1 MTNERGDGSHPS
13 TEDTDLPAEN
23 REREP
28 GDSDQQ
34 FRALVD
40 AVEEYAIF
48 RLDSEGTVV
57 SWNPGAERIKGYAA
71 EEIIGRH
78 FSTFYT
84 DEDRAA
90 NVPENNLTGA
100 VEQGSIEDEGWRVRA
115 DGSRFWANVTITAIR
130 DDDGDLEGFAK
141 VTRDMTDRKRAEEE
155 HQLHLSVSRSLAEA
169 ASLEDGLLAVLE
181 DVCHWTDWE
190 VGQAWLVSDDGEAEK
205 LPVSYVQSNDFQ
217 KFTDESSEFSF
228 SPGEGIPGRVV
239 ETAKPVWFPDV
250 TEVSEDIYPR
260 TALAAEVGLKAG
272 LGVPVLTDETVTVVL
287 GFYVAESREV
297 DEHMVEVVSSIAA
310 DLGGLVS
317 RRQAEDELDRERQLL
332 SEMMDAA
339 PVGISIFSS
348 DGDVQ
353 RVNEQ
358 ALAIRG
364 LPLDE
369 DRFEADG
376 RTFYD
381 QEGNPIPLEEYPFLK
396 VKETG
401 EPIYDWTAQVELP
414 NGRRKW
420 LSVDAAPI
428 KTDDGDIDRVVIIE
442 EDLSELGEQYQAVM
456 EAINDVIV
464 TIDKD
469 SVVRSVNPAVEDV
482 FGYRQDELIGTSL
495 TKLMPDELKDQHRA
509 GMMQYLET
517 GERTLDWDYLEL
529 PGLRADGT
537 EIPLAVSFSEIRY
550 RGERYFTGVLR
561 DISERKEYQRQL
573 EASNER
579 LEQFAY
585 AASHDLQEPL
595 RMVSSYLRLIERRY
609 ADELDEDGREF
620 IEFAVDGADRMRD
633 MVEGLLEYSRVETR
647 GDPFEPV
654 DLDDVLAEVC
664 DDLTIKIEET
674 HADVTVESLPTVYG
688 DARQLRQVFQNLL
701 SNAITYSGDDPP
713 DIHVGAERAGDEW
726 VLSVSDEGIGIDPED
741 ADRVFEIFQSLHTT
755 EEGSGTGIGLA
766 LCKRIIERHDGEI
779 WIDSEPGEGT
789 TFSFT
794 LPAARESNK

>member
-1 MTNERGDGSHPS
+1 
-13 TEDTDLPAEN
+13 
-23 REREP
+23 
-28 GDSDQQ
+28 
-34 FRALVD
+34 
-40 AVEEYAIF
+40 
-48 RLDSEGTVV
+48 
-57 SWNPGAERIKGYAA
+57 
-71 EEIIGRH
+71 
-78 FSTFYT
+78 
-84 DEDRAA
+84 
-90 NVPENNLTGA
+90 
-100 VEQGSIEDEGWRVRA
+100 
-115 DGSRFWANVTITAIR
+115 
-130 DDDGDLEGFAK
+130 
-141 VTRDMTDRKRAEEE
+141 
-155 HQLHLSVSRSLAEA
+155 
-169 ASLEDGLLAVLE
+169 
-181 DVCHWTDWE
+181 
-190 VGQAWLVSDDGEAEK
+190 
-205 LPVSYVQSNDFQ
+205 
-217 KFTDESSEFSF
+217 
-228 SPGEGIPGRVV
+228 
-239 ETAKPVWFPDV
+239 
-250 TEVSEDIYPR
+250 
-260 TALAAEVGLKAG
+260 
-272 LGVPVLTDETVTVVL
+272 
-287 GFYVAESREV
+287 
-297 DEHMVEVVSSIAA
+297 
-310 DLGGLVS
+310 
-317 RRQAEDELDRERQLL
+317 
-332 SEMMDAA
+332 
-339 PVGISIFSS
+339 
-348 DGDVQ
+348 
-353 RVNEQ
+353 
-358 ALAIRG
+358 
-364 LPLDE
+364 
-369 DRFEADG
+369 
-376 RTFYD
+376 
-381 QEGNPIPLEEYPFLK
+381 
-396 VKETG
+396 
-401 EPIYDWTAQVELP
+401 
-414 NGRRKW
+414 
-420 LSVDAAPI
+420 
-428 KTDDGDIDRVVIIE
+428 
-442 EDLSELGEQYQAVM
+442 M